1 MPHDIR
7 ILTEPQLRDAVGLD
21 LGTVQ
26 IIERAFASL
35 AEGRVIMPPILSMD
49 LEKIGGEFDVKT
61 AYIDGLQRFALK
73 ASTGFFGNA
82 TLGLPSLGGLMMVF
96 SAKTGQVEAVL
107 LDNGYLTDLRTAA
120 AGAVAALHLAPV
132 GVRTAGV
139 IGTGLQARLQLRAA
153 QLVRPFEQALVWGRD
168 PAKAEDCAREM
179 AETLGVPVH
188 AVADPADLVAQS
200 QLVITTTPSR
210 TPLITADMLHP
221 CLHITAMGSDA
232 PGKTEIAPEVLVAA
246 DACFCD
252 RVSQCRSLGELRG
265 AIEAGLWDRPD
276 PPELGQV
283 INGEVEGRTEED
295 QVTICDLTGTGAQDT
310 AIAAHVM
317 DMLGGTDT
325 GTVVRT

>member
-7 ILTEPQLRDAVGLD
+7 VLTETQLRGAVGLD
-21 LGTVQ
+21 MATVQ
-26 IIERAFASL
+26 VIERAFAAL
-35 AEGRVIMPPILSMD
+35 ARGEVIMPPILSMD

-61 AYIDGLQRFALK
+61 AYIDGLERFALK

-82 TLGLPSLGGLMMVF
+82 ALGLPSLGGLMMVF

-107 LDNGYLTDLRTAA
+107 LDNGYLTDIRTAA
-120 AGAVAALHLAPV
+120 AGAVAAMHLAPV

-139 IGTGLQARLQLRAA
+139 LGTGLQARLQLRAA
-153 QLVRPFEQALVWGRD
+153 QLVRPFEDALVWGRD
-168 PAKAEDCAREM
+168 PAKAEACAREM
-179 AETLGVPVH
+179 AETLGVPVR
-188 AVADPADLVAQS
+188 AVTDPADLVAQS

-232 PGKTEIAPEVLVAA
+232 EGKTEVAPKALIAA
-246 DACFCD
+246 DTYYCD

-283 INGEVEGRTEED
+283 IIGEREGRTEDDEI
-295 QVTICDLTGTGAQDT
+295 TICDLTGTGAHDT
-310 AIAAHVM
+310 AIATHVM
-317 DMLGGTDT
+317 DLLSGGDV

>member
-7 ILTEPQLRDAVGLD
+7 ILTETQLRGAVRLD
-21 LGTVQ
+21 MGTVQ
-26 IIERAFASL
+26 IVERAFAAL
-35 AEGRVIMPPILSMD
+35 ARGAVIMPPILSMD
-49 LEKIGGEFDVKT
+49 LEKVGGEFDVKT
-61 AYIDGLQRFALK
+61 AYIDGLERFALK

-82 TLGLPSLGGLMMVF
+82 ALGLPSLGGLMMVF

-107 LDNGYLTDLRTAA
+107 LDNGYLTDIRTAA
-120 AGAVAALHLAPV
+120 AGGVAAMHLAPV

-139 IGTGLQARLQLRAA
+139 LGTGLQARLQLQAA
-153 QLVRPFEQALVWGRD
+153 HLARPFEAALIWGRD
-168 PAKAEDCAREM
+168 PAKAESCAREM
-179 AETLGVPVH
+179 TDTLGVPVH
-188 AVADPADLVAQS
+188 AITDPADLVARC

-232 PGKTEIAPEVLVAA
+232 EGKTEISPEALVAA
-246 DACFCD
+246 DAYYCD

-265 AIEAGLWDRPD
+265 AVEAGLWDRPD

-283 INGEVEGRTEED
+283 IMGELEGRTEEE

-310 AIAAHVM
+310 AIATHVM
-317 DMLGGTDT
+317 DVLGSADIGTMI
-325 GTVVRT
+325 RT